1 MAAKVEVLF
10 IFICLLYGYYSTE
23 NQKINLFINKFK
35 LKNLNKTYLFFL
47 FLGIVVAFGSFILSF
62 FTSFYSEN
70 WIDFGLNIS
79 YLSGLLLLLMNG
91 TFIKTKYYNY
101 SFLFI
106 SMLFIGSLFKVN
118 HWPLSN
124 LLITTAYIGIV
135 ILYSISFFKK
145 PIKKRLD
152 ILKLIWVLLEFC
164 CNLLIFFHIIINEYS
179 TIPMVL
185 LFLMVFEFLRI
196 EKQNGKL
203 FRL

>member
-1 MAAKVEVLF
+1 MLAKVKVLF
-10 IFICLLYGYYSTE
+10 IFICLLFGYYSSV

-62 FTSFYSEN
+62 FTSFYSED
-70 WIDFGLNIS
+70 WINFGLNIS
-79 YLSGLLLLLMNG
+79 NLSGLLLLLMNG

-101 SFLFI
+101 SFLFV
-106 SMLFIGSLFKVN
+106 SMLLIGSLFKVN

-124 LLITTAYIGIV
+124 LLITSAYIGIV

-152 ILKLIWVLLEFC
+152 ILKLIWVLIEFC
-164 CNLLIFFHIIINEYS
+164 SNLLIFFHMISNEYS
-179 TIPMVL
+179 TIPMIL
-185 LFLMVFEFLRI
+185 LFFIVFEFLRI

-203 FRL
+203 FRQ

>member
-1 MAAKVEVLF
+1 M
-10 IFICLLYGYYSTE
+10 
-23 NQKINLFINKFK
+23 
-35 LKNLNKTYLFFL
+35 FFL

-62 FTSFYSEN
+62 FTSFNSEN

-106 SMLFIGSLFKVN
+106 SMLLIGSLFKVN

-164 CNLLIFFHIIINEYS
+164 SNLLIFFHIISNEYS